1 MEKIVEELKRLRA
14 EKNMTL
20 MELAKRMN
28 VERARLSEVEN
39 GRGGLTLKRLYQWA
53 NALGY
58 KVTIKLE
65 ENE

>member
-58 KVTIKLE
+58 NVNIKFIE
-65 ENE
+65 K